1 MPTGAPATRS
11 GAQRGAV
18 SDRNKALRRKKA
30 ESLNLLL
37 LKVGAKIGGAALAGG
52 AGGTGPWQS
61 LRPGAAAP
69 LVLHVVLPSSPQL
82 CCTALPPR

>member
-1 MPTGAPATRS
+1 MCS
-11 GAQRGAV
+11 SAQRGAI
-18 SDRNKALRRKKA
+18 SDMNKALHRQKA

-37 LKVGAKIGGAALAGG
+37 LKVGAEIGGAALASG

-61 LRPGAAAP
+61 LQPGAATP
-69 LVLHVVLPSSPQL
+69 LALHAALPSSPQL